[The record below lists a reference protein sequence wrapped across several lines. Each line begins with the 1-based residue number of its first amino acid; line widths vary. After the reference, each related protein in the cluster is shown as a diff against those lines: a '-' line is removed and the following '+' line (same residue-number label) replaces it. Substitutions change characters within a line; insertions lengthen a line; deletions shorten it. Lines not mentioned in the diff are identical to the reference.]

1 MPCSGICYLC
11 LYYFWS
17 EKKLSIISHYFTVL
31 HLTTTKTCPI
41 IYQYVYIE
49 LSVSGFNVTIMY
61 NNDYKLEVYG
71 LANIKSAKKRILVT
85 ETRAARNKA
94 IRSEVKTSIKKVEAA
109 VAANDKEAAKAALT
123 VAISTI
129 ESASSKGIYHKN
141 NSARKV
147 SRLTKLVN
155 GLA

>member
-1 MPCSGICYLC
+1 M
-11 LYYFWS
+11 
-17 EKKLSIISHYFTVL
+17 
-31 HLTTTKTCPI
+31 
-41 IYQYVYIE
+41 
-49 LSVSGFNVTIMY
+49 
-61 NNDYKLEVYG
+61 
-71 LANIKSAKKRILVT
+71 ANIKSAKKRILVT
-85 ETRAARNKA
+85 ETRAAARNKA